1 MAKSKDLRIYFAIS
15 EIRVCYIRKILE
27 GCVICCISVRAK
39 RVLGISVSA
48 LERFFAEQASIE
60 CVVTGGVIGR
70 PQFVQLGFNSFFL
83 FPNPSLTIQ
92 LRRINFLRSLKAT
105 LPRTCKINCY
115 APQVAWLHVR
125 LVNIGSTM
133 LVTSGQCW
141 QTAWPME
148 CFLSIGGTQ
157 AKRVEHILVH
167 RIGPSFTERVGLTM
181 AKRVE
186 PMRSSIANNAG
197 HTLAQHNYEWA
208 CVGPLCVTNIFP
220 KNNAD
225 SKEICSLGCSRTS
238 VIGFNVLV
246 FIPISQWL
254 DIEPWI

>member
-92 LRRINFLRSLKAT
+92 LHRINFLRSLKAT

-115 APQVAWLHVR
+115 TPQVAWLHVR

-148 CFLSIGGTQ
+148 CFLSIGATQ

-208 CVGPLCVTNIFP
+208 CVGLLCVTNIFP

>member
-48 LERFFAEQASIE
+48 LERLL
-60 CVVTGGVIGR
+60 CWTGLRRMRCDGR
-70 PQFVQLGFNSFFL
+70 GDRAPQFVQLGFNSFFL

-115 APQVAWLHVR
+115 TPQVAWLHVR

-148 CFLSIGGTQ
+148 CFLSIGATQ

-208 CVGPLCVTNIFP
+208 CVGPLCVTNISP

-225 SKEICSLGCSRTS
+225 SKEICSLGCSRAS